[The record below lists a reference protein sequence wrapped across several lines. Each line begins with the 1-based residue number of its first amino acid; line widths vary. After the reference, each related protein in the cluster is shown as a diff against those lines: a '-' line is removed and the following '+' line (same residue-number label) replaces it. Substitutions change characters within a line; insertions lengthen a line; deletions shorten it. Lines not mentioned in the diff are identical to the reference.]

1 MEISKSKV
9 QLEMTETTTKTA
21 EISVEE
27 ILDIVWEELERS
39 LDSFTLYDEKPS
51 IDYSDNGDSFE
62 VYLHGIDDYQE
73 SDVIIEEVGISVDKK
88 LGEYIKEMA
97 NKARLPQNE
106 DEVTDEPTKKA
117 PAMKRPA
124 DYIGEEGENGTL

>member
-1 MEISKSKV
+1 MEINKSNV
-9 QLEMTETTTKTA
+9 TLEITETTTQTA

-39 LDSFTLYDEKPS
+39 LDKYVLYDDKPS
-51 IDYSDNGDSFE
+51 LDYSDNGDSFE
-62 VYLHGIDDYQE
+62 VYMHGLDDYQQ
-73 SDVIIEEVGISVDKK
+73 SDVIIEEVGMSVEKK
-88 LGEYIKEMA
+88 LENYIKEMA

-106 DEVTDEPTKKA
+106 TDEPAKKA

-124 DYIGEEGENGTL
+124 SYSEEGENGTL